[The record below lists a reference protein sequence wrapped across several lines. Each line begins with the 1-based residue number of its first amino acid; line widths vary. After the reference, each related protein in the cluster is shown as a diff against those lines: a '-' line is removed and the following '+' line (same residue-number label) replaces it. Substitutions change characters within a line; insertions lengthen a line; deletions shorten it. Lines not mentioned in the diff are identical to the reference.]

1 MNIKA
6 QRLSVAHKDSTLISE
21 ATFVRAAITATALSS
36 KNPEASAA
44 FSKLLWALGSSPS
57 LDDVGEIADRW
68 IETVEEA
75 SPAGEAVDPKQ
86 LLQTLMIGAEAC
98 MCPTARQPVRRH

>member
-1 MNIKA
+1 MMNIKA
-6 QRLSVAHKDSTLISE
+6 QRLSVAHEDSTLTSE
-21 ATFVRAAITATALSS
+21 ATFVRTAITATALSS

-44 FSKLLWALGSSPS
+44 FSKLLWALGSSPP

-68 IETVEEA
+68 IKTIEEA
-75 SPAGEAVDPKQ
+75 GLVGEAVDPKR

-98 MCPTARQPVRRH
+98 M

>member
-1 MNIKA
+1 MNTKA
-6 QRLSVAHKDSTLISE
+6 QRVSVAHKDSAPISE
-21 ATFVRAAITATALSS
+21 AAFIRATITATALSS

-75 SPAGEAVDPKQ
+75 GPGGVAVDPKQ
-86 LLQTLMIGAEAC
+86 LLQTLIIGAEAC
-98 MCPTARQPVRRH
+98 MYPAPRQPVRRH